1 MINPGAFAVV
11 LFLAAPVS
19 AAELQERY
27 FSRGWAQVQAAAPAP
42 LPARSALAPGQRQAP
57 DLHNPVAHMYITGKA
72 FEVYAAQF
80 GGGELARYIG
90 SVQDSKPSPETP
102 DTVIAGAFDEDKS
115 YKNPFGE
122 LIPVLRH
129 FWDSTGGPYKGYQ
142 GNDSSVNRAQ
152 KYWTGGFGL
161 DGKYDKTWKG
171 KGDGALALY
180 RKGEKGRAYWYL
192 GHIAHLVEDITVPPH
207 AHLYTHV
214 GEGSDA
220 YETYMKH
227 HFGDWRPQP
236 GAQAIEDFASLY
248 ELFEKTAA
256 ITNGY
261 DAGSGPGD
269 KGRDGQIDKG
279 LRRAGGFSD
288 AELIEEGNVLM
299 PLAYNRVAALFV
311 YFYKQVDHAAPRVTL
326 ARPRS
331 EASACLLQASASDEV
346 SGVDKAGYVFEYRRL
361 EGRSWSAWRP
371 VASAG
376 PVASFSGQ
384 PGVLYS
390 FRVWAV
396 DAAGNRGRSAPR
408 LWRAPASSRRLASR

>member
-1 MINPGAFAVV
+1 MGPGA
-11 LFLAAPVS
+11 S
-19 AAELQERY
+19 ASTASMTRPG
-27 FSRGWAQVQAAAPAP
+27 RAKATAP
-42 LPARSALAPGQRQAP
+42 LPFTARG
-57 DLHNPVAHMYITGKA
+57 
-72 FEVYAAQF
+72 
-80 GGGELARYIG
+80 
-90 SVQDSKPSPETP
+90 
-102 DTVIAGAFDEDKS
+102 
-115 YKNPFGE
+115 
-122 LIPVLRH
+122 
-129 FWDSTGGPYKGYQ
+129 
-142 GNDSSVNRAQ
+142 
-152 KYWTGGFGL
+152 
-161 DGKYDKTWKG
+161 
-171 KGDGALALY
+171 
-180 RKGEKGRAYWYL
+180 KGRAYWYL
-192 GHIAHLVEDITVPPH
+192 GHIAHLVEDITVRMPIFIP
-207 AHLYTHV
+207 ASAKGATPT
-214 GEGSDA
+214 
-220 YETYMKH
+220 ETYMKH